1 MNNKKKARSAVAI
14 AVRNGTMEK
23 VKHFQC
29 SRCEAQAS
37 HWHHLSYEPD
47 QWLEVIP
54 LCYRCHKKL
63 HGVCKK
69 ENEFMKTDKKN
80 VNAFTL
86 DKKTSDII
94 TNLADQFYD
103 GNRSM
108 ALRFIVTDYQYL
120 AARFVA
126 LGRSVSD
133 PVEGEGVA

>member
-1 MNNKKKARSAVAI
+1 MDNKKKARSAVAI

-29 SRCEAQAS
+29 SHCNAHAEN
-37 HWHHLSYEPD
+37 WHHPSYEPD

-54 LCYRCHKKL
+54 LCSKCHKKL
-63 HGVCKK
+63 HGVT
-69 ENEFMKTDKKN
+69 MKHKRKTMKPEAFNLDAE
-80 VNAFTL
+80 VN
-86 DKKTSDII
+86 DYITSV
-94 TNLADQFYD
+94 AYDQYD

-108 ALRFIVTDYQYL
+108 ALRFIVTEHRYL
-120 AARFVA
+120 SARFVA